1 MSYYISIK
9 LQHLQ
14 PWATYCI
21 SSETPVS
28 EPFYLQWATTSSTIS
43 DCVCL
48 QWAIPL
54 CKWVIISS
62 MSHNIFNN
70 SFYLKWAITFSIIRF
85 ISSEPSHFQWA
96 TTSPMNHPIFIDP
109 FSLRSHH
116 NFCERL
122 YVQQIKTSSI
132 QTTIILIK
140 PAQILFQCPCDTPPI
155 LH

>member
-14 PWATYCI
+14 PWATYYI

-43 DCVCL
+43 DCVSSELYHIVSESSFL
-48 QWAIPL
+48 QWAT
-54 CKWVIISS
+54 
-62 MSHNIFNN
+62 
-70 SFYLKWAITFSIIRF
+70 TFSIIRF

-122 YVQQIKTSSI
+122 YVQQRKTSSI

-155 LH
+155 LHLGQKLSAISQNETL